1 MCISSQGGETVIC
14 RTFPL
19 DDLRDPLFHR
29 AHHSHTFGEDK
40 YYTALCAVL
49 DPVRHI
55 LRSHPTLAR
64 IMSRIIGKDDFWIQI
79 LGSGNLT
86 SLTDLIG
93 GLMARAYELPNDG
106 FRAAATELNAFLG
119 AAREDKTVAVPGDL
133 DVGYDVVLF
142 HGLSLREKF
151 AIGDDMM
158 IVPFEAGADVRG
170 RESAGEGRT
179 YWHQIQGNYIP
190 VTTNPFSQNNL
201 PRFSLH
207 SPHFYTKQ
215 CFRRIRG
222 FRESLR
228 AQF

>member
-1 MCISSQGGETVIC
+1 MA
-14 RTFPL
+14 R
-19 DDLRDPLFHR
+19 
-29 AHHSHTFGEDK
+29 HSHAFHAFGEEK

-93 GLMARAYELPNDG
+93 GLMARADELPGDG
-106 FRAAATELNAFLG
+106 FRAAATELNAFLDATG
-119 AAREDKTVAVPGDL
+119 EDKTVAVPDDL

-158 IVPFEAGADVRG
+158 IVPFKQARDVRG
-170 RESAGEGRT
+170 RERAGRMSHRLSSNTRIGGRSGPWRNHSAGSPNSGGRVTKEPLT
-179 YWHQIQGNYIP
+179 YIGRDH
-190 VTTNPFSQNNL
+190 FSGKRKN
-201 PRFSLH
+201 S
-207 SPHFYTKQ
+207 
-215 CFRRIRG
+215 
-222 FRESLR
+222 
-228 AQF
+228 